1 MTESDYANAW
11 IIYLSGTVL
20 LLLVWWRITRR
31 WNHWI
36 KLPCLLLVTAF
47 LLIPYNIESGSLNMG
62 PAWLIAFYELLF
74 VPEAGFVR
82 AGPTLLVAMA
92 GAFLIY
98 PIIVALWR
106 LLRYFLKSSTKS
118 EPDTDQA
125 QVQPE

>member
-11 IIYLSGTVL
+11 IIYLSGTAL
-20 LLLVWWRITRR
+20 LLLVWWRISRS

-36 KLPCLLLVTAF
+36 KYPCLLLVTAF

-62 PAWLIAFYELLF
+62 PAWLIAVYELLF

-98 PIIVALWR
+98 PILVALWR
-106 LLRYFLKSSTKS
+106 LLRYFLQSSSKT
-118 EPDTDQA
+118 ERGTDEA
-125 QVQPE
+125 QLQPE